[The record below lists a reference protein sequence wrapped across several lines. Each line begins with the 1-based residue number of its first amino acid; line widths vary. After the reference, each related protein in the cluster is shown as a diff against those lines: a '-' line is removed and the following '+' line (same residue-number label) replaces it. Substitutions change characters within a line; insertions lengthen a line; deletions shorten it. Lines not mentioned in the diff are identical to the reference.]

1 MDLLEREA
9 HLEMLGAALAETRAS
24 HGRVIL
30 VSGESGIGK
39 TTLVTRFTASLQ
51 PSSRVLWGAC
61 DSVFTPRPLGPLY
74 DIATQA
80 GPALSLRLEE
90 GNDWLTIARALLADL
105 ERKLTVV
112 VIEDVH
118 WADTATLDLLKFL
131 GRRIQQTKTLLI
143 LTYRDDEVH
152 TRHPLQIL
160 LGDLASTSVVQHI
173 PLTGL
178 SPAAVRILASAK
190 AVDPDALHRLTNG
203 NPFFLTAI
211 LAGKNGDIPATV
223 RDAVLARVARLSPAA
238 QETLE
243 AAAII
248 GTRVEPWLLF
258 KMTGVTASVVEECLS
273 VGILQTQGNI
283 LVFQHEL
290 ARQVI
295 LEATSPPRK
304 LTLHRRALDALSGS
318 TSATGDLGRLV
329 YHAEAAGDGKGVLV
343 YALAAARQANAAN
356 APREAAAYY
365 AQARQYAHSLPCG
378 EQAALLEGYAESC
391 GAIGQNETAIE
402 VLQEAAQL
410 RSQSGELIQEG
421 YNLSQMAQYLSRT
434 GKIGEALEVN
444 QRAIAIL
451 ESQPPTSQLAW
462 AYGLQSGL
470 EMVSRDTAAAVAWGE
485 KAIAMAERLND
496 VEILATNYIGL
507 GSALMLSGNDRGRA
521 YLEWSI
527 AIARGAGL
535 DHVVALATLNL
546 VASAGETYRFELADR
561 FLTEGLTLCREREF
575 DYYHTRLLAWQAIS
589 HFYQGRWEAAEAVIA
604 AIYHLPE
611 ASAGQL
617 EALVVMA
624 RLLARRGDPCESALL
639 DQALELATQ
648 TGLLQDL
655 ALVHAA
661 RAESAW
667 LAGDLEQTMAEAQA
681 VYDLAVERQH
691 PWFTGELA
699 YWRWRA
705 GEACALPDWA
715 AAPFARHIQGKWQAA
730 ADAWKRLGCPYEQAC
745 ALADGDRA
753 AQLKAL
759 AIFEELP
766 ARPAAQQLRQKLRA
780 AGVRGIPRGPRPA
793 TRTNP
798 FGLTPRQMDVLQLLK
813 EGLTNNEIAARL
825 SISPRTAEH
834 HVAAIL
840 SRLGAG
846 SRDEA
851 IDIAQAQDLIDA

>member
-1 MDLLEREA
+1 MELLERA
-9 HLEMLGAALAETRAS
+9 VHLEMLGSALAETRAS
-24 HGRVIL
+24 HGRIAL
-30 VSGESGIGK
+30 VSGEAGIGK
-39 TTLVTRFTASLQ
+39 TSLVTHFTASLH
-51 PSSRVLWGAC
+51 PSPRVLWGVC
-61 DSVFTPRPLGPLY
+61 DDLFTPRPLGPLF
-74 DIATQA
+74 DVAAQA

-90 GNDWLTIARALLADL
+90 GSDWLTLARALLADL
-105 ERKLTVV
+105 ERRLTLVV
-112 VIEDVH
+112 FEDVH

-160 LGDLASTSVVQHI
+160 LGDLASSSVVQHI
-173 PLTGL
+173 PLAGL
-178 SPAAVRILASAK
+178 SAEAVRILASNK
-190 AVDPDALHRLTNG
+190 AVDADALHRLTNG
-203 NPFFLTAI
+203 NPFFITAV
-211 LAGKNGDIPATV
+211 LSGKNGHIPATV
-223 RDAVLARVARLSPAA
+223 RDAVLARVARLSPDA
-238 QETLE
+238 QQTLE

-248 GTRVEPWLLF
+248 GTRIEPWLLF
-258 KMTGVTASVVEECLS
+258 EMTGVTASVIEECLS
-273 VGILQTQGNI
+273 VGLLRTQKDI

-304 LTLHRRALDALSGS
+304 LALHRLALNALSRS
-318 TSATGDLGRLV
+318 TSATVDLGRLT
-329 YHAEAAGDGKGVLV
+329 YHADVAGDGTAVLK
-343 YALAAARQANAAN
+343 YALAAARQARAAN
-356 APREAAAYY
+356 APRETAAHY
-365 AQARQYAHSLPCG
+365 ARALKYASGLSGAEH
-378 EQAALLEGYAESC
+378 AALLEGYAEAC
-391 GAIGQNETAIE
+391 GAIGQNEAAIE
-402 VLQEAAQL
+402 ALQVAARL
-410 RSQSGELIQEG
+410 REQSGELIQEG
-421 YNLSQMAQYLSRT
+421 HNLSQMAQYQSRA
-434 GKIGEALEVN
+434 GQMSEAIEVN
-444 QRAIAIL
+444 QQAIAIL
-451 ESQPPTSQLAW
+451 ETQPASNQLAW
-462 AYGLQSGL
+462 AYGLQAGL
-470 EMVSRDTAAAVAWGE
+470 EMVSRDIAAAVAWGE
-485 KAIAMAERLND
+485 KAIAMAERLDD

-527 AIARGAGL
+527 SIARGAGL
-535 DHVVALATLNL
+535 DMVEALATTNL

-561 FLTEGLTLCREREF
+561 YLNEGLTLCREREF

-624 RLLARRGDPCESALL
+624 RLQARRGDPCESALL
-639 DQALELATQ
+639 DQALDLATQ

-655 ALVHAA
+655 ALVRAA

-667 LAGDLEQTMAEAQA
+667 LAGDLELVRAEAGA

-705 GEACALPDWA
+705 GEAYTPPDWA
-715 AAPFARHIQGKWQAA
+715 ALAFARQIQGDWQAA
-730 ADAWKRLGCPYEQAC
+730 ADAWQRLGCPYEQAC
-745 ALADGDRA
+745 ALADGDHA
-753 AQLKAL
+753 AQLTAL
-759 AIFEELP
+759 TILEELP
-766 ARPAAQQLRQKLRA
+766 ARPAAQQLRHKLRA

-813 EGLTNNEIAARL
+813 EGLTNSEIAARL

-846 SRDEA
+846 SREEA
-851 IDIAQAQDLIDA
+851 IGIAQAQDLNDA